1 RNRPAKRR
9 NWPAKRRNRPWSA
22 GEQHARGPYHRAR
35 GPYHSAGLRLDQVRA
50 AFTHHHHR
58 DVRVGGGDLRHRRGI
73 HDAKPLYTLDAQL
86 WIQWRVRVL
95 GGTHAHGTHRV
106 VHRVV
111 RAHDVVLQLGVTL
124 RLGARVQLPAGP
136 LRHRRLRDDLAGLA
150 DPGDHHLH
158 VGPPGVGDVA

>member
-1 RNRPAKRR
+1 
-9 NWPAKRRNRPWSA
+9 
-22 GEQHARGPYHRAR
+22 HI
-35 GPYHSAGLRLDQVRA
+35 
-50 AFTHHHHR
+50 HR

-73 HDAKPLYTLDAQL
+73 PDAKPLYTLDAQL

-124 RLGARVQLPAGP
+124 RLGARVHLPAGP
-136 LRHRRLRDDLAGLA
+136 LRHRRLRDDLAGPA
-150 DPGDHHLH
+150 YHCVHNLH
-158 VGPPGVGDVA
+158 VVTSGVGVGMRSYVELHSV